1 MKPIVTSLLLFVS
14 LTLGTGAFAQT
25 WATAQ
30 SRNPSNGRV
39 IVFRYVQTFASG
51 FSKAQQPIR
60 VIVTWQYTSE
70 NGMPTP
76 AERQRMDALEDLL
89 APAVEATGVATLA
102 LVSTG
107 EGLREWTYYA
117 KSEQVFLGKVNQAL
131 QRHPKFPI
139 DIHVAQD
146 KAWRTYEQF
155 VQQVQKP

>member
-39 IVFRYVQTFASG
+39 IVFRYIQAFAPG
-51 FSKAQQPIR
+51 FNKAQHATR

-70 NGMPTP
+70 NGMPSP

-89 APAVEATGVATLA
+89 APAVEATGVATLV
-102 LVSTG
+102 LT
-107 EGLREWTYYA
+107 
-117 KSEQVFLGKVNQAL
+117 Q
-131 QRHPKFPI
+131 
-139 DIHVAQD
+139 
-146 KAWRTYEQF
+146 
-155 VQQVQKP
+155 

>member
-1 MKPIVTSLLLFVS
+1 MKPIATSLLVCVS
-14 LTLGTGAFAQT
+14 LLLGTSALAQT

-30 SRNPSNGRV
+30 SRNPGNGRV
-39 IVFRYVQTFASG
+39 IVFRYVQAFASG
-51 FSKAQQPIR
+51 FSKAKQSTR
-60 VIVTWQYTSE
+60 VIVTWLYTSE
-70 NGMPTP
+70 NGMPSP
-76 AERQRMDALEDLL
+76 AERKRMDALEDLL

-117 KSEQVFLGKVNQAL
+117 KSEQAFLGKVNQAL

-139 DIHVAQD
+139 DIHVAED

>member
-1 MKPIVTSLLLFVS
+1 MKTAATCFLVGLSLMLSTSAL
-14 LTLGTGAFAQT
+14 AQA

-39 IVFRYVQTFASG
+39 IVFRYIQAFAPG
-51 FSKAQQPIR
+51 FNKAQHATR
-60 VIVTWQYTSE
+60 VIVTWQYASE
-70 NGMPTP
+70 NGMPSP
-76 AERQRMDALEDLL
+76 AERQRMDELEDLL

-117 KSEQVFLGKVNQAL
+117 KSEQAFLGKVNQAL